1 MIKKEIHI
9 GPLAVDEHSSN
20 SVNPVDIQQ
29 MIEQALDFWNELDRN
44 MARLNLENLND
55 TE

>member
-1 MIKKEIHI
+1 MKKIIPISH
-9 GPLAVDEHSSN
+9 LAIDRHEEN
-20 SVNPVDIQQ
+20 LVNPVDIQQ

>member
-1 MIKKEIHI
+1 MKKIIPISH
-9 GPLAVDEHSSN
+9 LAIDGHAEN
-20 SVNPVDIQQ
+20 LVNPVDIQQ